1 MQFTDTHAHLTNKA
15 YKGQLQGVLERS
27 RQAGVARWITVGTDV
42 ADSAASLRL
51 AQANAGMHC
60 TVGVH
65 PHEAGKVADDYL
77 SKLRELA
84 AQKKV
89 CALGEVGLDYH
100 YDFSE
105 RQTQRRI
112 FEEQLTLAQELSLPV
127 VVHCREA
134 FEDGLA
140 ILDAWGC
147 AEAAVVFHCFS
158 GNAQQAEQVIDRG
171 YFVSLTGTITFKNAA
186 EGRQVAQWLPME
198 RVFLETDC
206 PYLSPEPKRKVK
218 PNEPALLVHTAAKL
232 AELRGMS
239 VGEIAE
245 ATEENSRLFFGK

>member
-1 MQFTDTHAHLTNKA
+1 MGLTDTHTHLTNKA
-15 YKGQLQGVLERS
+15 YKGQLAAVLERS
-27 RQAGVARWITVGTDV
+27 RQAGVDRWVTVGTDV
-42 ADSAASLRL
+42 QDSAANLML
-51 AQANAGMHC
+51 AQSHDGMRC

-65 PHEAGKVADDYL
+65 PHEAGKVGADYL
-77 SKLRELA
+77 VELGGLA

-89 CALGEVGLDYH
+89 CAIGEVGLDYH
-100 YDFSE
+100 YDFSD
-105 RQTQRRI
+105 RVSQRRV
-112 FEEQLTLAQELSLPV
+112 FEEQLSLAQELSLPV

-134 FEDGLA
+134 FADGLA

-158 GNAQQAEQVIDRG
+158 GDVGDAEAVIDRG
-171 YFVSLTGTITFKNAA
+171 YFVSFTGTITFKNATA
-186 EGRQVAQWLPME
+186 APQVAGWVPLE

-218 PNEPALLVHTAAKL
+218 PNEPCLLVHTAAKL
-232 AELRGMS
+232 AALRGMS

-245 ATEENSRLFFGK
+245 ATGENSRLFFGE